1 MMSATTF
8 EKAAVYA
15 VSQDTALRRLEVE
28 YNALVA
34 QKRFG
39 DAHGVHLAMQIVR
52 RLDVH
57 VIPQTEWRETRQ

>member
-1 MMSATTF
+1 MNATTF

-15 VSQDTALRRLEVE
+15 VSQDTAMLRLQAE

-52 RLDVH
+52 RLGVH
-57 VIPQTEWRETRQ
+57 VIPQIEWRETRQ